1 METIKIWGATIPYN
15 RPSVKKKKVMKVK
28 HLPMLASMP
37 KFLLH
42 VFGTKL
48 ATDSSALDTYAYRK
62 EIGKGTVSKYMD
74 DVPTL
79 TPYIAE
85 GADTAVIIAP
95 GGAFCYL
102 ERTTEGSKIA
112 GQLNEQGISAFV
124 LEYRLNPYE
133 APACYLDM
141 QRAVRYVRHHAS
153 EYGLD
158 PDKIGTVGFSA
169 GGYVA
174 GAENILLG
182 DAPVTVPD
190 YTPDE
195 VDGESGVPS
204 FTGMIYPVFGF
215 DFNPNM
221 LAVLAGDA
229 FFDEEERPSLK
240 EEYSLPRYAHQ
251 ATAPIFFAYGTKD
264 FLKGHETFDTALMEA
279 EKPHKTLRIEGAGH
293 GFSTMK
299 KYAFWFDE
307 FVEWIR
313 STTNGLNEKEGG
325 KDEC

>member
-1 METIKIWGATIPYN
+1 MEPVKIWGDQIPYN
-15 RPSVKKKKVMKVK
+15 EPNVKKKKRMQVK
-28 HLPMLASMP
+28 PLPMLASMP

-48 ATDSSALDTYAYRK
+48 AADSSALDTYAYRK
-62 EIGKGTVSKYMD
+62 EVGKGTVNKYMD

-85 GADTAVIIAP
+85 GSDTAVIIAP

-112 GQLNEQGISAFV
+112 GQLNERGISAFV

-141 QRAVRYVRHHAS
+141 QRAVRYVRSHAG

-158 PDKIGTVGFSA
+158 PDKIGTLGFSA

-174 GAENILLG
+174 GAANILLG
-182 DAPVTVPD
+182 DAPVDVPG
-190 YTPDE
+190 YRPDE
-195 VDGESGVPS
+195 VDAASGTPA
-204 FTGMIYPVFGF
+204 FTGMCYPVFSF
-215 DFNPNM
+215 DYNPNM

-229 FFDEEERPSLK
+229 FFDEEERPSLQ
-240 EEYSLPRYAHQ
+240 EVYSLPKHAPD
-251 ATAPIFFAYGTKD
+251 ACAPIFFAYGDKD
-264 FLKGHETFDTALMEA
+264 FLKGQEDFTKALKTQSM
-279 EKPHKTLRIEGAGH
+279 PHKTLLLKGAGH
-293 GFSTMK
+293 GFSTRE
-299 KYAFWFDE
+299 KYSYWLDE
-307 FVEWIR
+307 FLKFIE
-313 STTNGLNEKEGG
+313 EGTIS
-325 KDEC
+325 C